1 MSQWGSGAIL
11 VQPDSLGRGYD
22 GDWHTAVATRGGG
35 VVQLNLVNR
44 RAVAFMPKVS
54 GDSGWAVGRVSLDL
68 RMAMPADFCAIIH
81 APALAS
87 PGHHVILGLIDS
99 GYRGT
104 VMAVVVAP
112 KRTREFAP
120 GTLRVDVTFLDILAT
135 PPALTE
141 PISLRQFPQLA
152 PPPPTGAGI
161 REDPWLEGALGAPSV
176 TPALPARRRGR
187 SLVYAGEL
195 TPVQTEHGD
204 GVREAIAF
212 LPKREEDAGF
222 DIVVRRPVTV
232 PANGTTVV
240 QPSLRMLHADAG
252 PAACYVLGR
261 SSLNARGLLVVPTR
275 WLPGHVCAFVVYNL
289 TGVPVTLEAGAKV
302 AQLLVAGADALPW
315 IPPDNFHGTKALRNY
330 PRGVPDSTA
339 EPRNPP
345 LLVFTNEFDAEAPP
359 SERGTGGFGSTGI

>member
-81 APALAS
+81 APALSS

-135 PPALTE
+135 PRPS
-141 PISLRQFPQLA
+141 PSRFPCGSSRNWRPLQPGPGYA
-152 PPPPTGAGI
+152 QI
-161 REDPWLEGALGAPSV
+161 LGW
-176 TPALPARRRGR
+176 RGR
-187 SLVYAGEL
+187 S
-195 TPVQTEHGD
+195 
-204 GVREAIAF
+204 
-212 LPKREEDAGF
+212 
-222 DIVVRRPVTV
+222 
-232 PANGTTVV
+232 GT
-240 QPSLRMLHADAG
+240 QA
-252 PAACYVLGR
+252 
-261 SSLNARGLLVVPTR
+261 
-275 WLPGHVCAFVVYNL
+275 
-289 TGVPVTLEAGAKV
+289 
-302 AQLLVAGADALPW
+302 
-315 IPPDNFHGTKALRNY
+315 
-330 PRGVPDSTA
+330 
-339 EPRNPP
+339 
-345 LLVFTNEFDAEAPP
+345 
-359 SERGTGGFGSTGI
+359 

>member
-152 PPPPTGAGI
+152 APPSNRGRDTRRSLAGGGARGPKRDYGPTGA
-161 REDPWLEGALGAPSV
+161 
-176 TPALPARRRGR
+176 TPRAVPRLCRR
-187 SLVYAGEL
+187 
-195 TPVQTEHGD
+195 
-204 GVREAIAF
+204 
-212 LPKREEDAGF
+212 
-222 DIVVRRPVTV
+222 
-232 PANGTTVV
+232 
-240 QPSLRMLHADAG
+240 ADAG
-252 PAACYVLGR
+252 SDGTRGRRTRSHRLPSKTRGGCRFRHCRPSPGHRPGKRHHGRAAIPPHAPRGRRARGLLCVGAVVAQRPRPPGRSYALAPRARMCVCCLQPYGGSCDPRGRRQGRPAPGCGGGR
-261 SSLNARGLLVVPTR
+261 SSLDPPGQLSRDQSASKLPQGCSGLNRRTQEPAA
-275 WLPGHVCAFVVYNL
+275 PGVY
-289 TGVPVTLEAGAKV
+289 
-302 AQLLVAGADALPW
+302 
-315 IPPDNFHGTKALRNY
+315 
-330 PRGVPDSTA
+330 
-339 EPRNPP
+339 
-345 LLVFTNEFDAEAPP
+345 
-359 SERGTGGFGSTGI
+359 ERV